1 MNWMT
6 VAMQLGDRIVYMVS
20 NGHRGII
27 IALNNGLCVLDCE
40 ICGYAHIDP
49 LPEQSAVNAYYEQ
62 DEFYRTHGPKG
73 WLANEWV
80 ENTNGLWDS
89 AYEYQSRLL
98 RHYGAQS
105 LVDVGCG
112 TGWFIEYYS
121 RMHFALA
128 AGIEP
133 SMIARGWS
141 SIMVEDAIYPDYDSL
156 LEDGWQKSH
165 TSSLRM
171 ALVMEHVLNP
181 RAVLVDSINRYVGH
195 DGVVMLIVPN
205 EFNPLQRKLVRR
217 IGYDW
222 YVQKPHIN
230 YFSKDSLRDLVESSG
245 LRVVHQSGTF
255 PIELYHLLGWHYIGN
270 ETIGQKCHRNR
281 LHFERK
287 AGIIAWK
294 TYELLYKLLGWGRE
308 SILVAKRY

>member
-1 MNWMT
+1 MT
-6 VAMQLGDRIVYMVS
+6 ACMESKKEHLGVIVAE
-20 NGHRGII
+20 
-27 IALNNGLCVLDCE
+27 NNSMYVINCE
-40 ICGYAHIDP
+40 VCGYVHISP
-49 LPEQSAVNAYYEQ
+49 LPGKEEVDAYYEQ
-62 DEFYRTHGPKG
+62 DEFYRTHGSKW
-73 WLANEWV
+73 WLANEWI
-80 ENTNGLWDS
+80 ENVNNLWDS
-89 AYEYQSRLL
+89 SYKYQSRLL
-98 RHYGAQS
+98 RRYGAQS

-121 RMHFALA
+121 RMYYALA

-133 SMIARGWS
+133 SEIARDWS
-141 SIMVEDAIYPDYDSL
+141 SVMVEDMIYPSYEGL
-156 LEDGWQKSH
+156 VADGWSKGSR
-165 TSSLRM
+165 SSLRM
-171 ALVMEHVLNP
+171 ALVLEHILDP
-181 RAVLVDSINRYVGH
+181 RAMLADAIDKYVGK
-195 DGVVMLIVPN
+195 DGVVMLVVPN
-205 EFNPLQRKLVRR
+205 EFNPLQRRLVQK

-230 YFSKDSLRDLVESSG
+230 YFSKDSLRELVKSVG

-255 PIELYHLLGWHYIGN
+255 PMELYRLLGWHYVGN
-270 ETIGQKCHRNR
+270 DAIGQRCHRNR